1 MLQIYLSYAWA
12 DNNGFAG
19 IANFLFA
26 MQQQRS
32 NHMMKIL
39 EYILNRGVKAKVSA
53 IPAPATDP

>member
-1 MLQIYLSYAWA
+1 MPRA

-19 IANFLFA
+19 IANFLFRHA
-26 MQQQRS
+26 AEER

-39 EYILNRGVKAKVSA
+39 EYILKVKAKVSA